1 MSCLECYICKTKDPP
16 LFEFPYGSM
25 LFDWLNNINVK
36 ITAYNLDMR
45 LCSIHFEKHYISTS
59 KAKLSKKAVPTLCLG
74 PGVSTKSNSQKRV
87 WNRGCCIPECKTDR
101 KSGIRLFSF
110 PRDERRRDWIF
121 TTGIKCNVRKC
132 LYACILHFD
141 EKFIKD
147 SKLVDDAMPIVGIH
161 PSQQHVLDNLY
172 RPSRRDFLSSDDDSS
187 FELSDEED
195 VKIEEP
201 PKEEEPLEPGPKKYG
216 CAVPGCRTSNL
227 TNVRFFGFPKDDRRQ
242 TWLDS
247 VGLSNCKR
255 KCLMACVL
263 HFDRKM
269 VRNTRI
275 ERHAVPVPGV
285 HPSQAWRLDDIPEE
299 EVKFFFVLFF

>member
-121 TTGIKCNVRKC
+121 TTGIKCNVE
-132 LYACILHFD
+132 D
-141 EKFIKD
+141 EC
-147 SKLVDDAMPIVGIH
+147 
-161 PSQQHVLDNLY
+161 
-172 RPSRRDFLSSDDDSS
+172 
-187 FELSDEED
+187 E
-195 VKIEEP
+195 
-201 PKEEEPLEPGPKKYG
+201 LEPHEIDMIVKPKKPITDVRTINKT
-216 CAVPGCRTSNL
+216 CSVPGCDTNNL
-227 TNVRFFGFPKDDRRQ
+227 TNLRLFGFPKDERFEV
-242 TWLDS
+242 WKES
-247 VGLSNCKR
+247 VGRSQSKR
-255 KCLMACVL
+255 KKLYACVL
-263 HFDRKM
+263 HFDSRHRM
-269 VRNTRI
+269 NSFIQGSTGNTQTFKNTLKRI
-275 ERHAVPVPGV
+275 
-285 HPSQAWRLDDIPEE
+285 
-299 EVKFFFVLFF
+299 FVNTSP